1 MLTPVEKLPVLIALE
16 KAVKDEIK
24 VIRRECDDTLLE
36 GYEDAGYEKRAL
48 KVGGQKVGE
57 FTVTFNSEGFEIVN
71 RPMFEEFA
79 LDYGMAYEKRTI
91 RPDMME
97 SAIKALEAYFPQD
110 VIDQTVQT
118 EVVLHPD
125 WEKAMENVGGVV
137 QYMDSGMNV
146 PGVAVRPKTVK
157 GTRVTGC
164 KPQDVIPRLNQ
175 LDGGVTALLTGGA
188 A

>member
-24 VIRRECDDTLLE
+24 VIRRDCDAALLD
-36 GYEDAGYEKRAL
+36 GYEADGYEKRAL
-48 KVGGQKVGE
+48 RVGGEKVGD
-57 FTVTFNSEGFEIVN
+57 FTVTFASEGYEITDREAFN
-71 RPMFEEFA
+71 DFA
-79 LDYGMAYEKRTI
+79 LDYGLATIRRTI

-97 SAIKALEAYFPQD
+97 SAIRALESEFTPEVLEQA
-110 VIDQTVQT
+110 VQT

-125 WEKAMENVGGVV
+125 WEKGLTNVCGVV
-137 QYMDSGMNV
+137 QYMDSGLNV
-146 PGVAVRPKTVK
+146 PGVAFRPKAVK

-164 KPQDVIPRLNQ
+164 APADVIPRLNQ